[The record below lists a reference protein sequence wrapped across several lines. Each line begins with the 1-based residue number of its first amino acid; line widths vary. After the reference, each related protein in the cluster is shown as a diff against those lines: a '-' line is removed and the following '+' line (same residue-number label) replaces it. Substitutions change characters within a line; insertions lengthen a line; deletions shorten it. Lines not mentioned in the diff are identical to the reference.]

1 MNATHAPHATN
12 AVPRDLERENPPLGR
27 GHRRTSPWL
36 WFALILAM
44 FAGALA
50 WLRVNNSTVA
60 PAPVGQ
66 RMLPETSAP
75 VASTPAAPSERSVPA
90 APQRK
95 AGPLRNREARPLAG
109 NAQPSYPVSALRN
122 GVQGSVTARLQVAPS
137 GEVTDASIVSRTG
150 QRDRDLDRA
159 VLTTVRGWKFEPAIR
174 DGRAIASVVNVPVD
188 FRTER

>member
-12 AVPRDLERENPPLGR
+12 TVPRDDLEPGR
-27 GHRRTSPWL
+27 SHRRTSPWL

-50 WLRVNNSTVA
+50 WLRMTNDTVA
-60 PAPVGQ
+60 PAPLGQ
-66 RMLPETSAP
+66 RMLPETATP
-75 VASTPAAPSERSVPA
+75 VANRPAAPVERA
-90 APQRK
+90 APATSQRK
-95 AGPLRNREARPLAG
+95 AAPAIRNREARPLAS

-122 GVQGSVTARLQVAPS
+122 GVQGSVTARLQVAPN
-137 GEVTDASIVSRTG
+137 GEVTDASIVSRNG

>member
-1 MNATHAPHATN
+1 MSATHAPHATN
-12 AVPRDLERENPPLGR
+12 AVPQDDISPGR

-50 WLRVNNSTVA
+50 WLRLNNDTVA

-66 RMLPETSAP
+66 RMLPETSTPVAAAPPARAERATPAEAPRKAAP
-75 VASTPAAPSERSVPA
+75 V
-90 APQRK
+90 
-95 AGPLRNREARPLAG
+95 RNREARPLAG
-109 NAQPSYPVSALRN
+109 NTQPTYPAAALRN

-137 GEVTDASIVSRTG
+137 GEVTDASIVARNG

-188 FRTER
+188 FRTDR

>member
-1 MNATHAPHATN
+1 MSATHAPHATN
-12 AVPRDLERENPPLGR
+12 AVPQDDVEPVRSD
-27 GHRRTSPWL
+27 RRTSPWL

-50 WLRVNNSTVA
+50 WLRMNNDTVP

-66 RMLPETSAP
+66 RMLPQTSAP
-75 VASTPAAPSERSVPA
+75 VAQAPAAPAKRV
-90 APQRK
+90 APVTQQRK
-95 AGPLRNREARPLAG
+95 AAPVRNREARPLAS

-122 GVQGSVTARLQVAPS
+122 GVQGSVTARLQVAPN
-137 GEVTDASIVSRTG
+137 GEVTDASIVSRNG

-159 VLTTVRGWKFEPAIR
+159 VLTTVRSWKFEPAIR